1 MKRPEKLIS
10 LLVSIFSASARL
22 RMLDGK
28 TFIDARDVV
37 ATPGLFYRGGAPVRP
52 AFALTFMRAIKPSG
66 RVPMLFVHNA
76 QTNAVTDAMTDLSAF
91 LLE

>member
-1 MKRPEKLIS
+1 MTKTDRLIS
-10 LLVSIFSASARL
+10 LLVSIFSTAACL

-28 TFIDARDVV
+28 TYSDGSGRAVK
-37 ATPGLFYRGGAPVRP
+37 PGLFYRDGVPVRP
-52 AFALTFMRAIKPSG
+52 GFVLAFMRAIKPTG

-76 QTNAVTDAMTDLSAF
+76 QTDARTDAMTDLSAF

>member
-1 MKRPEKLIS
+1 MKRPDKLIS

-28 TFIDARDVV
+28 TFTDARDVA
-37 ATPGLFYRGGAPVRP
+37 ATPGLFYRGDAPVRP
-52 AFALTFMRAIKPSG
+52 GFVLAFMRAIRPSG
-66 RVPMLFVHNA
+66 RAPMLFVHNA
-76 QTNAVTDAMTDLSAF
+76 QTDAVTDATTDLSAF

>member
-1 MKRPEKLIS
+1 MTKTDKLIS

-28 TFIDARDVV
+28 TFSDARDV
-37 ATPGLFYRGGAPVRP
+37 APTPGLFYRGDRPVRP
-52 AFALTFMRAIKPSG
+52 GFVLAFMRAIKPNG
-66 RVPMLFVHNA
+66 RVPMLYVHNA